1 MKLPL
6 LFEEFVTQKKHD
18 ADASVAAGS
27 AAPIDDDDDDDGLPM
42 TVNDLCL
49 GGSRWGSNYLSG
61 ARTPPDPQFYLKRVF
76 IRAMRLPRST

>member
-1 MKLPL
+1 MQLIQLAEIMKLLL

-27 AAPIDDDDDDDGLPM
+27 AAPIDDDGLPM

-49 GGSRWGSNYLSG
+49 GGS
-61 ARTPPDPQFYLKRVF
+61 
-76 IRAMRLPRST
+76 